1 MSEDVADRPRSR
13 RGGARV
19 TVDGTAG
26 SLRRAAPL
34 LRAIAQDGGA
44 GASIGDLIARTHL
57 PRGTIYRVLDML
69 ADVGWIERDG
79 PSRRYYLSQEMIA
92 FGTAAAARHP
102 IERVAATTLAK
113 LAGDVGQP
121 IYLMVRAGFDG
132 VCVARHE
139 SGSAV
144 QALVLKVGSRVAMG
158 RGSSTVSMMAAL
170 PDSEVD
176 EIIAANRPRYRGETP
191 PVDETS
197 LRRRIAETRQRGYAQ
212 HDGMFVAGLSGI
224 GVAICDPSGHPIAGV
239 STAFVSEWLNERQR
253 AVCAKR
259 LAEAASRITNL
270 FAVARNGNAERM
282 PPEALSAD

>member
-1 MSEDVADRPRSR
+1 MSQDVVDQPRSR

-44 GASIGDLIARTHL
+44 GASISDLIARTHL

-113 LAGDVGQP
+113 LASDVGQP
-121 IYLMVRAGFDG
+121 IYLMVRTGFDG

-139 SGSAV
+139 SGATV

-158 RGSSTVSMMAAL
+158 RGSSTVAIMAAL
-170 PDSEVD
+170 PDSELD
-176 EIIAANRPRYRGETP
+176 EIISANQPRYRGEMP
-191 PVDETS
+191 AIDEAL
-197 LRRRIAETRQRGYAQ
+197 LRQRIAETRVRGYAQ
-212 HDGMFVAGLSGI
+212 HDGMFVPGLSGI
-224 GVAICDPSGHPIAGV
+224 GVAVCDPGGHPIAGV

-253 AVCAKR
+253 AQCAKR
-259 LAEAASRITNL
+259 LAEAAARITNL
-270 FAVARNGNAERM
+270 YAVARKGNAERVV
-282 PPEALSAD
+282 PEALSAD